1 MPETYTKIYIHVVF
15 AVYKRQPLISNQWS
29 NQLFA
34 YINGIIENNNHK
46 LIAINGMP
54 DHVHLLI
61 SMSPEQALSDL
72 LRDIKTNSTLW
83 INRNQQQNIKFT
95 WQRGYSA
102 FAISFN
108 DINRVRA
115 YIENQ
120 QEHHRVKT
128 YQEEVIQFLNEN
140 NISFDSQYLFK

>member
-1 MPETYTKIYIHVVF
+1 MPETYIKIYIHVVF

-46 LIAINGMP
+46 LISINGMP

-61 SMSPEQALSDL
+61 SISPEQSISDL

-83 INRNQQQNIKFT
+83 INRNQRQDIKFT

-102 FAISFN
+102 FAVSFN
-108 DINRVRA
+108 DINRVRD

-128 YQEEVIQFLNEN
+128 YEEEVIHFLNEN
-140 NISFDSQYLFK
+140 NISFDLQYLFK

>member
-34 YINGIIENNNHK
+34 YINGIIENNKHK

-140 NISFDSQYLFK
+140 NISYDSQYLFK

>member
-1 MPETYTKIYIHVVF
+1 MPETYIKIYIHVVF

-46 LIAINGMP
+46 LISINGMP

-61 SMSPEQALSDL
+61 SISPEQSISDL

-83 INRNQQQNIKFT
+83 INRNQRQDIKFT

-102 FAISFN
+102 FAVSFN
-108 DINRVRA
+108 DINRVRD

-128 YQEEVIQFLNEN
+128 YKEEVIHFLNEN
-140 NISFDSQYLFK
+140 NISFDLQYLFK

>member
-34 YINGIIENNNHK
+34 Y
-46 LIAINGMP
+46 INGMP

>member
-34 YINGIIENNNHK
+34 YINGIIENNKHK

-83 INRNQQQNIKFT
+83 INRNQRQNIKFT

-140 NISFDSQYLFK
+140 NISYDSQYLFK

>member
-15 AVYKRQPLISNQWS
+15 AVYKRQPLISNKWS

-83 INRNQQQNIKFT
+83 INRNQRQNIKFT

-140 NISFDSQYLFK
+140 NISYDSQYLFK

>member
-140 NISFDSQYLFK
+140 NISYDSQYLFK

>member
-34 YINGIIENNNHK
+34 YINGIIENNKHK